1 MPPRETPVVRLK
13 PGREKSLLR
22 RHPWVFSGAVDAVS
36 GDPAPGEAVTL
47 VSAAGAFLARGFWS
61 PASQLR
67 VRAVS
72 FDEAESVDAFW
83 LEGRLAAAWAL
94 RAPLW
99 DARRR
104 TALRVVHGEG
114 DGLPG
119 LVVDRYADVLCV
131 QILSAGFERMRSEL
145 VSALLDL
152 FPSVTAV
159 YERSDAKAREREG
172 LPPRTGLLAR
182 RPGADEAGVSPV
194 EIVVDGVRT
203 RVDLAGGQKTGSYLD
218 QAANHALVGARA
230 AGREVPDAFR
240 SDGGLPPACLR
251 GGASRVTAIDSSAD
265 ALAALRDNLGLN
277 GLADAP
283 VETLC
288 ADVFAQLRAFRDAR
302 RSFDLIVL
310 DPPKFADSRTRL
322 EKACRAYK
330 DVNLL
335 AFKLLRPGGLLAT
348 FSCSGAVDPALFRT
362 VVAEAALDARRDA
375 RVVGRF
381 SQGPDHPV
389 SLACPEGLYL
399 KGLLCAVS

>member
-1 MPPRETPVVRLK
+1 MPSREPSVVRLR

-36 GDPAPGEAVTL
+36 GEPGPGEVVTV
-47 VSAAGAFLARGFWS
+47 VSARGDFLARGFWS

-72 FDEAESVDAFW
+72 FDESEAVDAFW

-99 DARRR
+99 NEARRN
-104 TALRVVHGEG
+104 ALRVVHGEG

-131 QILSAGFERMRSEL
+131 QILSAGFERLRSEL
-145 VSALLDL
+145 TAALLDL
-152 FPSVTAV
+152 FPGVSAV
-159 YERSDAKAREREG
+159 FERSDARAREREG
-172 LPPRTGLLAR
+172 LQPRAGLLAR
-182 RPGADEAGVSPV
+182 RPGAPERDLSRV
-194 EIVVDGVRT
+194 EIVVDGVRSL
-203 RVDLAGGQKTGSYLD
+203 VDVNGGQKTGTYLD
-218 QAANHALVGARA
+218 QAANRARVGALA
-230 AGREVPDAFR
+230 AGRDVLDAFCY
-240 SDGGLPPACLR
+240 DGGFTLACLR
-251 GGASRVTAIDSSAD
+251 GGAARVTAVDASEE
-265 ALAALRDNLGLN
+265 ALAALGANLALN
-277 GLADAP
+277 GLSDAP
-283 VETLC
+283 VERLR

-310 DPPKFADSRTRL
+310 DPPKFADSRNHV

-330 DVNLL
+330 DANLL
-335 AFKLLRPGGLLAT
+335 AFKLLRPGGMLAT
-348 FSCSGAVDPALFRT
+348 FSCSGAVDPALFET

-399 KGLLCAVS
+399 KGLLCAV